1 MRPVRAILW
10 DNDGVLVD
18 SEQLYFEVTR
28 DVLATA
34 GIVLTDEQ
42 YRDLFLV
49 QGRGAWHLC
58 GERGIPELEISRL
71 RAARNDRYS
80 EGLRQGSLAL
90 EDVETVLAALHGR
103 YPMGCVTSSR
113 QDHFALIH
121 ERTGFLRYFDFVLTA
136 SDVSRVKPDPE
147 LYVRAVERTGFPA
160 VECLAIEDSER
171 GLQAARAAGVPC
183 IVVPTPLTRGCAF
196 AGAERVLERIT
207 EVLTVL
213 AAWRPA

>member
-1 MRPVRAILW
+1 MRKAVKAVLW

-58 GERGIPELEISRL
+58 GERGISASEISRL
-71 RAARNDRYS
+71 RDARNDLYS
-80 EGLRQGSLAL
+80 EGLRRDSLAL
-90 EDVETVLAALHGR
+90 EDVEGVLGALHGQ

-113 QDHFALIH
+113 RDHFDLIH

-136 SDVSRVKPDPE
+136 SDVARVKPDPE
-147 LYVRAVERTGFPA
+147 LYVRAVERTGFRA
-160 VECLAIEDSER
+160 TECVAIEDSER
-171 GLQAARAAGVPC
+171 GLQAALAAGVPC
-183 IVVPTPLTRGCAF
+183 IVVPTPLTRGCTF
-196 AGAERVLERIT
+196 AGAERVVARIT
-207 EVLTVL
+207 DVLDVL
-213 AAWRPA
+213 ASF